1 MKWLICKSARVSS
14 SSEQRDCVCRCQ
26 NQHAGSVHFFH
37 GDFAGEK
44 VRPVS
49 SPTPCSTP
57 PNQLFYFKNSCDPAA
72 LVRAGCSLL
81 CYTSEDPKSKLGSF
95 PCHCSRQA
103 TGLLGERGSVLM
115 TAKISSM
122 HLELSQHSACPQDKG
137 NYTHLQVSNL
147 AFLVIF
153 FFFPFK
159 GGVLS

>member
-1 MKWLICKSARVSS
+1 MCADAKINMLGPCISS
-14 SSEQRDCVCRCQ
+14 MGILQ
-26 NQHAGSVHFFH
+26 
-37 GDFAGEK
+37 GEK

-49 SPTPCSTP
+49 SPTPCYTP

-153 FFFPFK
+153 FFLLK
-159 GGVLS
+159 MVCSLSLRRHVIQGALRLAH